1 MKLLGLHHVSLV
13 CSDLERTVKFYT
25 EILGLTLV
33 EKTVNFDSPKTRHF
47 YFGDEKGTPGTL
59 ITFFEYPTLP
69 PGYMGGGSVAHFA
82 LGVEDEKELLK
93 WKERLEQNKIEVI
106 GPKDRKYFKSIY
118 FKDPDGAMV
127 ELTTL
132 GPGFKTPRP

>member
-25 EILGLTLV
+25 EILGLTLL
-33 EKTVNFDSPKTRHF
+33 EKTVNADNPKVRHF
-47 YFGDEKGTPGTL
+47 YFGDERRTPGML
-59 ITFFEYPTLP
+59 VTFFEYPTLP

-82 LGVEDEKELLK
+82 IGVENEAELLK
-93 WKERLEQNKIEVI
+93 WKEKLEQNKIEVM

-118 FKDPDGAMV
+118 FKDPDGAIV
-127 ELTTL
+127 ELATL
-132 GPGFKTPRP
+132 GPGFR